1 MKVLAVLSLLTLVSC
16 SSVKHQSTP
25 ATVAEV
31 APTAAS
37 EFAADEAAA
46 DEYDR
51 VPANECDR
59 SKYRSCREARRND
72 VADRYMLGN
81 DGTLFRRINGAT
93 CSITSGVQDF
103 KISQHPNDVAVI
115 YFKKNNDLHLL
126 NMDRERRPNGQCP
139 SSAGNIRKLM
149 ENVKKYTVTSNQNTT
164 IVNAALDESGNFRAW
179 DNTRVVYSD
188 RSVEDFQMNQ
198 CFGTAGKSFSSY
210 VLFTRDSSDNITK
223 VRVSNGLFTRDESN
237 VVRQRHE
244 SIRSFVEQQRVC
256 Q

>member
-31 APTAAS
+31 APAAET
-37 EFAADEAAA
+37 EFAP

-59 SKYRSCREARRND
+59 ARYRTCREARRND

-81 DGTLFRRINGAT
+81 DGTLFRRINGAV
-93 CSITSGVQDF
+93 CAVTSGVEDF
-103 KISQHPNDVAVI
+103 KISQHPNDVAVV
-115 YFKKNNDLHLL
+115 YFKKTNHLFLL

-139 SSAGNIRKLM
+139 SSSGNIRKLM
-149 ENVKKYTVTSNQNTT
+149 DNVKKYTVTSNQNTT

-188 RSVEDFQMNQ
+188 RGVEEFQMNQ
-198 CFGTAGKSFSSY
+198 CFGTANKSFSSY
-210 VLFTRDSSDNITK
+210 VLFTRDISDNITK
-223 VRVSNGLFTRDESN
+223 VRVRNGIFARDESQ
-237 VVRQRHE
+237 VVRERYGR
-244 SIRSFVEQQRVC
+244 INAFVESQRVC